1 MSASP
6 SPRHTA
12 AAVVSD
18 LAAIAAAV
26 LVHGLV
32 GPDPHGRVL
41 VVGLALT
48 ATHAV
53 ALALSRVWDPVVLGS
68 SAEFGRL
75 ARAFFGTAG
84 AVSVLALAV
93 GWAQAR
99 PWVFGVLP
107 VAAGLTLLGRLL
119 LRRDLHRWRMSGGGM
134 SRVLAVGTVESA
146 AELIR
151 RTRQAP
157 QQGWL
162 VEGVCTP
169 TGAGQDGSSYI
180 ADVHVVGDLDSVI
193 ALTRWGQ
200 YDIVAISPAPGW
212 TNHRLRL
219 LAAELAGTST
229 ELVVEPAVVDVPE
242 QRRLSAELAE
252 RLLRGVIALAW
263 VPRRPTRSAT
273 VGATRH
279 HAR

>member
-1 MSASP
+1 MSAAP

-18 LAAIAAAV
+18 IAATGVAI
-26 LVHGLV
+26 LTFGLV
-32 GPDPHGRVL
+32 GSAPHGQVL
-41 VVGLALT
+41 AVGPAVLAMT
-48 ATHAV
+48 AGAM
-53 ALALSRVWDPVVLGS
+53 ALSRVWDPTVLGNGS
-68 SAEFGRL
+68 TEFGRL
-75 ARAFFGTAG
+75 VRAFFGVAG
-84 AVSVLALAV
+84 AVSVLALAY
-93 GWAQAR
+93 GWLNAR

-107 VAAGLTLLGRLL
+107 LAAGLVVLGRLW
-119 LRRDLHRWRMSGGGM
+119 LRRDLHRWRMAGGGM

-157 QQGWL
+157 RQGWL

-180 ADVHVVGDLDSVI
+180 ADVHVVGDLDAVA
-193 ALTRWGQ
+193 ALTRRGQ
-200 YDIVAISPAPGW
+200 YDIVAISPVPGW

-229 ELVVEPAVVDVPE
+229 ELVVEPAMVDVPE
-242 QRRLSAELAE
+242 PRRADLAG
-252 RLLRGVIALAW
+252 RLIRGVIALAW
-263 VPRRPTRSAT
+263 VPRRPTRSAVT
-273 VGATRH
+273 SGSRP